1 MYSWLGEYWKEA
13 LAYIV
18 ILAYFLLKAALALAT
33 EVTEDYFSFSFWS
46 LCKRHIIFW
55 RFLDHIAFNVTLSKV
70 NTGLV
75 KSGDEFNYF
84 VRGPEIPC
92 NGFQFWRLLNNMA
105 FNVICSKDSPNLR
118 MSTAIS
124 HKSLHIHIWF
134 ASLLSIVYVY
144 LLSPIFT
151 PLLERRKCWGKTI
164 LPRAGYR
171 LGTYRILLTSITSIT
186 F

>member
-18 ILAYFLLKAALALAT
+18 ILAYFLLKAALAT

-46 LCKRHIIFW
+46 LCKWHIIFW

-70 NTGLV
+70 NNGLV

-84 VRGPEIPC
+84 VRVPEIPC
-92 NGFQFWRLLNNMA
+92 NGFQFWRLLDNMA
-105 FNVICSKDSPNLR
+105 FNVICSKDSQNLR
-118 MSTAIS
+118 MSTVIS

-134 ASLLSIVYVY
+134 ASLLSIVYVC
-144 LLSPIFT
+144 LLFPI
-151 PLLERRKCWGKTI
+151 L
-164 LPRAGYR
+164 Y
-171 LGTYRILLTSITSIT
+171 
-186 F
+186 

>member
-70 NTGLV
+70 NTGLT

-84 VRGPEIPC
+84 VRVRKFPEMGFNFGDFWTIWLSTWFVQKIHKIWGWAQLFRINPC
-92 NGFQFWRLLNNMA
+92 KSTYYLPHYFQLSLYT
-105 FNVICSKDSPNLR
+105 CYSPFCTR
-118 MSTAIS
+118 
-124 HKSLHIHIWF
+124 
-134 ASLLSIVYVY
+134 Y
-144 LLSPIFT
+144 
-151 PLLERRKCWGKTI
+151 
-164 LPRAGYR
+164 
-171 LGTYRILLTSITSIT
+171 
-186 F
+186 

>member
-70 NTGLV
+70 NTGLT

-134 ASLLSIVYVY
+134 ASLLSIVYIY
-144 LLSPIFT
+144 LLFPI
-151 PLLERRKCWGKTI
+151 L
-164 LPRAGYR
+164 Y
-171 LGTYRILLTSITSIT
+171 
-186 F
+186 